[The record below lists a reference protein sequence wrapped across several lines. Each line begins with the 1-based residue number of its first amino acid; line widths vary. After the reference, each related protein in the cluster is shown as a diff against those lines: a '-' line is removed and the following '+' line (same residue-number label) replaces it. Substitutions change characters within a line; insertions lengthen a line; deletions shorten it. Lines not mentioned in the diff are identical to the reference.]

1 MSAAAS
7 PHRQD
12 ALPLAERQQALLVQ
26 SALLRGELA
35 RELQPLRRPLAAA
48 DRVCAGW
55 QWLRARPELVLA
67 ALAALAALAGL
78 AIVRPR
84 RALRLGTRLWW
95 GWRQWRHLQRWLQ
108 AGP

>member
-12 ALPLAERQQALLVQ
+12 ALPLAERQRALLVQ
-26 SALLRGELA
+26 SARLRGELA
-35 RELQPLRRPLAAA
+35 RELQPLQRPLAVA
-48 DRVCAGW
+48 DRLHAGW

-67 ALAALAALAGL
+67 ALAGL

-84 RALRLGTRLWW
+84 RTLALGSRLWW
-95 GWRQWRHLQRWLQ
+95 AWRQWRHLQRWLQ
-108 AGP
+108 PGP